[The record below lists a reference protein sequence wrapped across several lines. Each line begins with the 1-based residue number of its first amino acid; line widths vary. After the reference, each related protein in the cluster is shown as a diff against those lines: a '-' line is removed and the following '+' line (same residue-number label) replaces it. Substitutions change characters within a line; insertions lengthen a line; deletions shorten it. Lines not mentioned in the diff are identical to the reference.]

1 MDQSGNG
8 TGDGQPVTTATEQG
22 SEQHLRESRGPFTA
36 NSIYSQMHRDF
47 PGSPVVKTLPP
58 DAEVGV
64 SISGQELRSHVP
76 CGKKKKKKKKKKPEP
91 KL

>member
-1 MDQSGNG
+1 
-8 TGDGQPVTTATEQG
+8 
-22 SEQHLRESRGPFTA
+22 
-36 NSIYSQMHRDF
+36 MHRDF

-76 CGKKKKKKKKKKPEP
+76 CGKKKKKKKTETRSNIVTNSIKILKIVHIKKQTNAHT
-91 KL
+91 LML